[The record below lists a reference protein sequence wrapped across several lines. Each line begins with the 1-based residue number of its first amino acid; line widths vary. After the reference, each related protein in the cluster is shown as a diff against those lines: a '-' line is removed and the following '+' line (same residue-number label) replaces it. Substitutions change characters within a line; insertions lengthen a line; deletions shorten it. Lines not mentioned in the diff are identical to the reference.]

1 MKNYL
6 TLNFPISQFLPKGQA
21 ISQFP
26 PKGQAISKVKPIL
39 NLLAKLLITA
49 LLAWAIYRQVF
60 AKQQAEELWGAFLQH
75 FTYPNLFWLLAVVAL
90 APLNIALEALKWH
103 ELTRSFTKI
112 SFWQKFKAVLAGSTI
127 GIFTPN
133 RVGEYG
139 GRLLFVEAGQGWKA
153 VISTVVGSM
162 AQLLVLLA
170 VGLLG
175 GIYFYQRF
183 LEPEPY
189 VVPVAISLGAAFM
202 GLLFFTYFNIDMVV
216 VLAKRIPHVERFR
229 KPLRQLSVLRNYHR
243 RELGRAL
250 WYAFLRYATFTT
262 QYYLLLQ
269 FYGVPAPWLLGM
281 AGIATIFLVQAS
293 VPLPPAM
300 GLLARS
306 EIALFV
312 WGFFT
317 DDRVDILA
325 ATFSL
330 FVINIVVPALLGL
343 VFIVQVNIL
352 KSIGLET
359 KN

>member
-1 MKNYL
+1 L
-6 TLNFPISQFLPKGQA
+6 VVRQFPDFPISQL
-21 ISQFP
+21 
-26 PKGQAISKVKPIL
+26 KPIL
-39 NLLAKLLITA
+39 NLLAKLLITG

-60 AKQQAEELWGAFLQH
+60 AKQQAEELWAALVQH
-75 FTYPNLFWLLAVVAL
+75 FIYPNLLWFVAVLLL
-90 APLNIALEALKWH
+90 APLNQALEALKWH

-112 SFWQKFKAVLAGSTI
+112 NFWQKLKAILAGSTI

-139 GRLLFVEAGQGWKA
+139 GRLLFVEEGQGWKA

-162 AQLLVLLA
+162 AQLLVLLTA
-170 VGLLG
+170 GLMG
-175 GIYFYQRF
+175 GIYFYGNY

-189 VVPVAISLGAAFM
+189 TVAVAMSMGAAFL
-202 GLLFFTYFNIDMVV
+202 GLSFFAYFNIDLAV
-216 VLAKRIPHVERFR
+216 VLAKRLPFAERLR
-229 KPLRQLSVLRNYHR
+229 KPLGQLSMLRNYHR
-243 RELGRAL
+243 RELGRAM
-250 WYAFLRYATFTT
+250 WYAFLRYATFCT

-269 FYGVPAPWLLGM
+269 FYGVPTPWLAGM

-300 GLLARS
+300 GLLARG
-306 EIALFV
+306 EIALYI

-359 KN
+359 KTAKGKIKK